1 MDTNVFQF
9 SKWYLGPDTKI
20 IPYWLLSWYLSPSDT
35 VRLPANQNK
44 LSAAQTSKC
53 HSGGFCKGRARF
65 VFPQGVHSPACPPP
79 KTSSCS
85 QSWGQTQALL
95 PQSWFLSFLLEFA
108 EFRYLFSESLPVVSD
123 ESSAILESTGRYSLV
138 VEELLLSLILTTGWE
153 IPVREEA

>member
-1 MDTNVFQF
+1 MYFNFRNDIWDLIQKSYPTG
-9 SKWYLGPDTKI
+9 YCPDIYHPVTQSDSLQTKI
-20 IPYWLLSWYLSPSDT
+20 NYLQHKRQNVT
-35 VRLPANQNK
+35 VEV
-44 LSAAQTSKC
+44 SV
-53 HSGGFCKGRARF
+53 KGELGSY
-65 VFPQGVHSPACPPP
+65 FPKECIALHAPPP